1 VSCAAGLA
9 VLDVLE
15 QEDLQQNALEVG
27 QYLVDGLWT
36 LAERHEVIGDVRGSG
51 FFLGL
56 ELVED
61 RERKTPATDLT
72 KRVLNELRER
82 GLLTGSIGPDANILK
97 LRCPMVF
104 TRENADYALGII
116 DETLTECRS

>member
-1 VSCAAGLA
+1 
-9 VLDVLE
+9 
-15 QEDLQQNALEVG
+15 VG

-72 KRVLNELRER
+72 KRVH
-82 GLLTGSIGPDANILK
+82 
-97 LRCPMVF
+97 
-104 TRENADYALGII
+104 ADYALGII

>member
-1 VSCAAGLA
+1 MIFV
-9 VLDVLE
+9 
-15 QEDLQQNALEVG
+15 
-27 QYLVDGLWT
+27 
-36 LAERHEVIGDVRGSG
+36 
-51 FFLGL
+51 
-56 ELVED
+56 
-61 RERKTPATDLT
+61 PA
-72 KRVLNELRER
+72 

>member
-1 VSCAAGLA
+1 
-9 VLDVLE
+9 
-15 QEDLQQNALEVG
+15 NALEVG